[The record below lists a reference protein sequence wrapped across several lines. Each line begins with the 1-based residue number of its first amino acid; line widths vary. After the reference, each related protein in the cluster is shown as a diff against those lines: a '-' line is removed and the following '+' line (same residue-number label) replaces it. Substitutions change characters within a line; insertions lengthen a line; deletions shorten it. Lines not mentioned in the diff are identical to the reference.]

1 MFKLMSFALQ
11 LFALKKTFT
20 KSNSAIEFVER
31 SVQSARSYFLF
42 TVGCIV
48 ASVFLLIALVV
59 SIIGAGLQIEH
70 NGAISFTGLMISA
83 ALFLAIS
90 VFFYFISMI
99 ALVVQRQRQLERQ
112 RAAEHARTSEAGVA
126 PLLEEILKQI
136 LKNLA
141 KPKDPSSTSQGS
153 NQDKQ

>member
-1 MFKLMSFALQ
+1 MSFALQ

-42 TVGCIV
+42 TIGCIV

-59 SIIGAGLQIEH
+59 AIIGAGLQIEH
-70 NGAISFTGLMISA
+70 SGAISFTGLMISA

-99 ALVVQRQRQLERQ
+99 ALVLQRQKRIERQ
-112 RAAEHARTSEAGVA
+112 RLAEQARASEPGVA
-126 PLLEEILKQI
+126 PLLEEILKQV
-136 LKNLA
+136 LTNLA
-141 KPKDPSSTSQGS
+141 KPKDSNTGS
-153 NQDKQ
+153 HQNSQDKR